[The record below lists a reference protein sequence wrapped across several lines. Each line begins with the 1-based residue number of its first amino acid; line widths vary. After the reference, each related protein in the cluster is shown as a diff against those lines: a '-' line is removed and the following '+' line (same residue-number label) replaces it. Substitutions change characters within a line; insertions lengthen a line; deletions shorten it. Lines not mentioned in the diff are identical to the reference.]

1 MLAEH
6 YTFSILSQGA
16 TLSLMMEYA
25 DIPIKNHLFQS
36 VNNIIF
42 LSMLNYVGCRL
53 TMATW
58 VCRRSCSCV
67 VWNQIYLSCVICESK
82 YFNMGQFLL
91 ALDFFYVVRTF
102 TRINLCTS
110 YFSYIELLY
119 THKLPKLS
127 FKSKNHN
134 KYLGK

>member
-6 YTFSILSQGA
+6 YTFSSSSQGA

-67 VWNQIYLSCVICESK
+67 VWIQIYLSCVIYESK

-91 ALDFFYVVRTF
+91 ALDFFYVVRTL
-102 TRINLCTS
+102 TRIKFMHVIFFV
-110 YFSYIELLY
+110 YRIIY

-127 FKSKNHN
+127 FKSENHN